1 MDVENLI
8 KTIIAAAIE
17 VKRTLGSGFLEN
29 VYLNALVHEMRLCD
43 IPVETEKQL
52 RIFYKG
58 NDVGWYRA
66 DIIVDGRVILELK
79 CAESIAMAHEYQ
91 LVNYLRATGIDNGL
105 IINFGS
111 SPIGIKRKFRIKA

>member
-8 KTIIAAAIE
+8 KTIIAATIE

-29 VYLNALVHEMRLCD
+29 VYLNALVHELRLRD

-58 NDVGWYRA
+58 TDVN
-66 DIIVDGRVILELK
+66 
-79 CAESIAMAHEYQ
+79 
-91 LVNYLRATGIDNGL
+91 VNSG
-105 IINFGS
+105 
-111 SPIGIKRKFRIKA
+111 

>member
-1 MDVENLI
+1 MNVEDLI

-29 VYLNALVHEMRLCD
+29 VYLNALVHELRLRD
-43 IPVETEKQL
+43 IPVETEKRL
-52 RIFYKG
+52 RIYYKG
-58 NDVGWYRA
+58 TDVGWYRA
-66 DIIVDGRVILELK
+66 DIIVDGRIILELK
-79 CAESIAMAHEYQ
+79 STESIAIAHEYQ

-111 SPIGIKRKFRIKA
+111 SPIGIKRKYRMKA

>member
-29 VYLNALVHEMRLCD
+29 VYLNALVHELRLCD

-52 RIFYKG
+52 RIFIRVPMSAG
-58 NDVGWYRA
+58 
-66 DIIVDGRVILELK
+66 IV
-79 CAESIAMAHEYQ
+79 
-91 LVNYLRATGIDNGL
+91 
-105 IINFGS
+105 
-111 SPIGIKRKFRIKA
+111 PISLLTRE

>member
-1 MDVENLI
+1 MDVEDLI

-29 VYLNALVHEMRLCD
+29 VYLNALVHELRLRD
-43 IPVETEKQL
+43 IPVETEKRL
-52 RIFYKG
+52 RIYYKG
-58 NDVGWYRA
+58 TDVGWYRA
-66 DIIVDGRVILELK
+66 DIIVDGRIILELK
-79 CAESIAMAHEYQ
+79 STESIAIAHEYQ

-111 SPIGIKRKFRIKA
+111 SPIGIKRKYRMKA